1 MKGLQNRVLGIFLG
15 IFFSIVIAP
24 ALAHD
29 PSHPELNGW
38 FNKLA
43 SGKGLCCSFA
53 DGYVVADAD
62 WETRDGHYK
71 VRIPKVVGS
80 ADMEWVDV
88 PDDALITEPNRAGLV
103 NREIDLATP
112 DRTLQQTANVRNDG
126 GVDPSGTRSRYPH
139 WKIVGFSSVQVGDEW
154 CASRVI
160 NDRTRRT
167 TAIAVGSFLLFQYVP
182 NRAIAG
188 FGRPT
193 IAHSPIATAKTKSSC
208 FPTRASYE

>member
-1 MKGLQNRVLGIFLG
+1 MKGPQNRVLGIFLG

-88 PDDALITEPNRAGLV
+88 PDDALITEPNRAGRTMV
-103 NREIDLATP
+103 WPMRFNGEISMPGRLCLLTVMAPARVCLTP
-112 DRTLQQTANVRNDG
+112 AGSPRGAVTC
-126 GVDPSGTRSRYPH
+126 PSALCEP
-139 WKIVGFSSVQVGDEW
+139 
-154 CASRVI
+154 
-160 NDRTRRT
+160 
-167 TAIAVGSFLLFQYVP
+167 L
-182 NRAIAG
+182 
-188 FGRPT
+188 
-193 IAHSPIATAKTKSSC
+193 
-208 FPTRASYE
+208 